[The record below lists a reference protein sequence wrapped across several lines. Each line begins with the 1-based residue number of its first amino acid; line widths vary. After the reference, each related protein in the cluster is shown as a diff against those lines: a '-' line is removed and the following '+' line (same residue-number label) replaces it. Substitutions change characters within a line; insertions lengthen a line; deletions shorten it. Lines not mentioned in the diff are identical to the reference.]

1 MTRNLR
7 RVAVILVAA
16 LALGGC
22 ESLPFFGK
30 KDAYKSAQEVRPL
43 EMPPDLT
50 SPGKDERNVETS
62 AQGSATFSDFSKS
75 KTTQVAPGSA
85 NVLTTFDTLRIERE
99 GGQRWLVVPAKPET
113 VWPVVRQFW
122 LDNGFVL
129 KTEMP
134 EVGIIETDWAE
145 HRERVPEGG
154 IRGLLNKV
162 INTVRSTSQRDKFR
176 TRLERG
182 VESDTT
188 EIYISHRG
196 MVEVFDNEAKDHTVW
211 QPKDDPEFEA
221 EMLSRLMVRFGSQ
234 EAQAKTQIA
243 ESAPELVRATFTK
256 RPDGSGA
263 LSLND
268 SFDRAW
274 RRIGLALDRV
284 GFTVEDRDRSQGLY
298 FVRYADPEV
307 TDKQKKGWLDKLVF
321 WKSDEKKIP
330 KNERYR
336 IVVQEAGE
344 QSRVNVLNKDGQ
356 PEKSETA
363 TRILTLLYE
372 QLR

>member
-1 MTRNLR
+1 MRMLR
-7 RVAVILVAA
+7 LAGLLLSVVFVLNGCQIL
-16 LALGGC
+16 
-22 ESLPFFGK
+22 FGK
-30 KDAYKSAQEVRPL
+30 DRYKSAQEVKPL

-50 SPGKDERNVETS
+50 SPGKDERNVETR
-62 AQGSATFSDFSKS
+62 AQGSATFSDFSRGQA
-75 KTTQVAPGSA
+75 TQAAPGSA
-85 NVLTTFDTLRIERE
+85 NVLPAFDVLRVDRA

-134 EVGIIETDWAE
+134 EAGVMETDWAE
-145 HRERVPEGG
+145 HRERVPEEG

-162 INTVRSTSQRDKFR
+162 LSTIRSTSQRDKFR

-182 VESDTT
+182 AEPDTT

-196 MVEVFDNEAKDHTVW
+196 MVEVYDTEGKDHTIW

-221 EMLSRLMVRFGSQ
+221 EMLSRLMVRFGSD
-234 EAQAKTQIA
+234 EAQAKAQIA
-243 ESAPELVRATFTK
+243 GAAPELVRATFTK

-307 TDKQKKGWLDKLVF
+307 TDKQKKGWLDKLAF
-321 WKSDEKKIP
+321 WKSDEKKLP

-336 IVVQEAGE
+336 IVVQDEGE

-363 TRILTLLYE
+363 IRILTLLYE
-372 QLR
+372 QLK

>member
-1 MTRNLR
+1 MRILR
-7 RVAVILVAA
+7 LVGLLVAVAFVLSGCQM
-16 LALGGC
+16 LFGG
-22 ESLPFFGK
+22 
-30 KDAYKSAQEVRPL
+30 KDRYKSAQEVKPL

-50 SPGKDERNVETS
+50 SPGKDERNVATS
-62 AQGSATFSDFSKS
+62 AQGSATFSDFSKG
-75 KTTQVAPGSA
+75 KATQVAPGSA
-85 NVLTTFDTLRIERE
+85 NVLPTFEEVRIERA

-113 VWPVVRQFW
+113 IWPVVRQFW
-122 LDNGFVL
+122 LDNGYVL

-134 EVGIIETDWAE
+134 EAGVMETDWAE

-162 INTVRSTSQRDKFR
+162 INTIRSTSLRDKFR

-182 VESDTT
+182 AELDTT

-196 MVEVFDNEAKDHTVW
+196 MVEVFDTEGKDHTVW
-211 QPKDDPEFEA
+211 QPKDDPEFET

-243 ESAPELVRATFTK
+243 ESAPDLIRATFTK
-256 RPDGSGA
+256 KPDGSGA

-344 QSRVNVLNKDGQ
+344 QSQVNVLNKDGQ
-356 PEKSETA
+356 PERSETA

-372 QLR
+372 QLK